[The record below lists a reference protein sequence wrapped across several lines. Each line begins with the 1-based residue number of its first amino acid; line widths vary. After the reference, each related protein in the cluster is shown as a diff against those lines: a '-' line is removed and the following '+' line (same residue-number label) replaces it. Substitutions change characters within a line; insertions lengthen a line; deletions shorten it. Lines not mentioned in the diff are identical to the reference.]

1 MSSRCKTIA
10 EQSKRH
16 ARVDDSCQQTR
27 AKSLITEV
35 IWPEASFY
43 HRTTTAMGLVDPS
56 SNHAKPYFSI
66 QSENLPIPTPIRE
79 DENEDKHQPPVT
91 ITIGSYHEY
100 SACSDVSSLSSWD
113 TEDKD
118 DCSSSWAS
126 NMSMLE
132 EEEEN
137 DPILYLSSPPVSTFE
152 IEELVLMDGDEMSRL
167 FDEAKSEL
175 PTVVSVAQNPEESI
189 GLIDRTTDAY
199 NNYTD
204 ASLEDMDSYDSVP
217 TISFEINDLNYI
229 EQVDTEIASAVLI
242 KDSCCKVSEDI
253 ESIFS

>member
-1 MSSRCKTIA
+1 M
-10 EQSKRH
+10 
-16 ARVDDSCQQTR
+16 
-27 AKSLITEV
+27 
-35 IWPEASFY
+35 
-43 HRTTTAMGLVDPS
+43 AMGLVDPS

-79 DENEDKHQPPVT
+79 DEDDDKHQPPVT
-91 ITIGSYHEY
+91 ITIGFYHEY

-118 DCSSSWAS
+118 DCASSLAS
-126 NMSMLE
+126 NVGMLE
-132 EEEEN
+132 EEEEDN
-137 DPILYLSSPPVSTFE
+137 PILYFSSPPVPPFE
-152 IEELVLMDGDEMSRL
+152 IEEILLMDSDEMSGL

-175 PTVVSVAQNPEESI
+175 PTMVSVAQNPEESI

-199 NNYTD
+199 NNDTD
-204 ASLEDMDSYDSVP
+204 TSLEDMDSYDSVP

-242 KDSCCKVSEDI
+242 KDICCKVSVDI
-253 ESIFS
+253 DSIFS